1 MLERVS
7 SDVLSRTQEGLPVEH
22 RQDMEGTGD
31 IEAAIA
37 EAEDQVAAEGAMH
50 PGWGKLEPCY

>member
-7 SDVLSRTQEGLPVEH
+7 SDVLSRIQEGLTVEH

-50 PGWGKLEPCY
+50 PG